1 MVPYLAI
8 LLRNLV
14 IPHFEHQN
22 CKPVGQLKG
31 VVYLNSLHVLGL
43 TAATTGHMPGNFQH
57 TMKFWHHVAQLRMQ
71 IIAK

>member
-1 MVPYLAI
+1 MVSYVAI
-8 LLRNLV
+8 LLHNLV
-14 IPHFEHQN
+14 FPHFEHQN

-43 TAATTGHMPGNFQH
+43 TAATTGHRPGIFQR
-57 TMKFWHHVAQLRMQ
+57 TTNFWHHVAQLGMP